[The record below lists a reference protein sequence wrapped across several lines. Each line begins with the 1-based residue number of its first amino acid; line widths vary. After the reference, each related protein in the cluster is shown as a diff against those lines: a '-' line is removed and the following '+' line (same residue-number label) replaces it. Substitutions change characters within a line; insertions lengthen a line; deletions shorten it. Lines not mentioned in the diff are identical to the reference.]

1 MLSFN
6 APEGLIIFKLL
17 ELSSLY
23 FNTKVVLPFD
33 LTMFLVDSASASK

>member
-6 APEGLIIFKLL
+6 APEEPIIFELL

-23 FNTKVVLPFD
+23 FNTKVVF
-33 LTMFLVDSASASK
+33 FNCK